1 MPLDPQARAYMDEV
15 MKLGFAAPR
24 TVTPD
29 EWRAQAPI
37 RAAHFNIQ
45 PPPIAKTED
54 RAVPSPEACPD
65 EGRGDIPIRVFT
77 PDAPGPLPILV
88 HYHGGGWVIGS
99 VEASDNLC
107 RAMANATPCIVVSVE
122 YRLAPE
128 TRFPGG
134 LEDCYAA
141 TKWVAEHGEELGG
154 DPSRLAVGGESA
166 GGNLAAAVALLA
178 RERGGPKIAFQ
189 VLIYPVT
196 DANFETDSYSE
207 MAEGYGLTRDT
218 MQYFWDLYLAD
229 PAHAADPLASV
240 LRADVAGLPPALVV
254 TAEFDPLRS
263 EGEAYAEKLKAAGVP
278 VEHVAY
284 PGQIHGF
291 FNVGTMMEAGDKAV
305 ATAARSLAAAL
316 APQAASATSR

>member
-15 MKLGFAAPR
+15 ATLGFAAPR
-24 TVTPD
+24 TITPD
-29 EWRAQAPI
+29 EWRAQGPI
-37 RAAHFNIQ
+37 RAQHFGIQ
-45 PPPIAKTED
+45 PQPIAKVED
-54 RAVPSPEACPD
+54 RTVPGPAGE
-65 EGRGDIPIRVFT
+65 IPIRVFV
-77 PDAPGPLPILV
+77 PDAADPLPILV

-107 RAMANATPCIVVSVE
+107 RAMANLTPCVVVSVE

-141 TKWVAEHGEELGG
+141 TKWVAEHGAELGG

-178 RERGGPKIAFQ
+178 RERGGPKIGFQ

-196 DANFETDSYSE
+196 DSDFETASYVE

-218 MQYFWDLYLAD
+218 MQYFWELYVEKEAD
-229 PAHAADPLASV
+229 RANPLAAV
-240 LRADVAGLPPALVV
+240 LRADVSGLPPALVV

-263 EGEAYAEKLKAAGVP
+263 EGETYAEKLKAAGVP
-278 VEHVAY
+278 VEHVSY
-284 PGQIHGF
+284 SGQIHGF

-305 ATAARSLAAAL
+305 AAAARSLAAAL
-316 APQAASATSR
+316 NPAAVPTS

>member
-1 MPLDPQARAYMDEV
+1 MPLDPPARAYIDEGL
-15 MKLGFAAPR
+15 KLGFAAPR
-24 TVTPD
+24 TITPD

-37 RAAHFNIQ
+37 RAAHFNVPRQ
-45 PPPIAKTED
+45 PIAKTED
-54 RAVPSPEACPD
+54 RTVPSPKACPD

-99 VEASDNLC
+99 VDQSDNLC

-141 TKWVAEHGEELGG
+141 TTWVAEHGAERGG

-166 GGNLAAAVALLA
+166 GGNLAAAVSLLA
-178 RERGGPKIAFQ
+178 RERGGPKISFQ

-196 DANFETDSYSE
+196 DANFETDSYRA

-218 MQYFWDLYLAD
+218 MQYFWDLYLSD

-291 FNVGTMMEAGDKAV
+291 FSVGTMMEAGDKAV
-305 ATAARSLAAAL
+305 AAAARSLAAAF
-316 APQAASATSR
+316 ASQATPVTSR